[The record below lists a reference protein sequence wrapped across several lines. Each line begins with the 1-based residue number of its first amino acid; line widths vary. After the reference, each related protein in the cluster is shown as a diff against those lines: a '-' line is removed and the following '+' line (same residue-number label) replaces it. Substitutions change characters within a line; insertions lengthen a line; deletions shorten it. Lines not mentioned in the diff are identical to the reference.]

1 MKKTVIKSALLC
13 ASLFGMAISANAADI
28 NVNITGA
35 SAQFTFW
42 AAAAGPFLTSQGCTN
57 VQVAK
62 QGTTYGITRGTC
74 AGDTVYVRYTSNASY
89 DGIASKKGTDPFN
102 KTSCADKYTRA
113 FADENNAG
121 TTWGTVAAPGVV
133 GGTTCQQVTVGASD
147 VAASTF
153 NQESHG
159 ALLGP
164 NGGAQSDFVIKGLD
178 DSGLTIYH
186 PIVVPFNFFKTTQV
200 PTSNM
205 TREMATQIF
214 GAQVSD
220 WNQFNPAWPST
231 PIVACLRHAGSGTAA
246 TLDAGVFRNE
256 ATMSTNED
264 SGGLFGPITYFN
276 NGSSDEI
283 NCLRWAATQG
293 YGGVGYAD
301 IDQVLNA
308 GAIITN
314 PANAVNGVMHMAYS
328 GEYGLKNNI
337 VNGIYDFWS
346 AQSMYED
353 KCESMTTGRPTTCTG
368 PVDPRGVAA
377 GGKLHTWI
385 NNMMTFA
392 SSPANIAL
400 SGKGAFWAASGEM
413 NVSKG
418 SDFGWPHR

>member
-1 MKKTVIKSALLC
+1 MKKTIMKSAVLC
-13 ASLFGMAISANAADI
+13 ASVFGMAMAANAAEI

-42 AAAAGPFLTSQGCTN
+42 SAAAGPFLTAQGCTN

-89 DGIASKKGTDPFN
+89 DGIASQKGTDPFN
-102 KTSCADKYTRA
+102 KTSCVDKYTRA

-121 TTWGTVAAPGVV
+121 TTWGTVAAPGAV
-133 GGTTCQQVTVGASD
+133 GGTACKQVTVGASD

-159 ALLGP
+159 MSLGP
-164 NGGAQSDFVIKGLD
+164 LGGTYVDYIIKGID
-178 DSGLTIYH
+178 DSGLTIYN
-186 PIVVPFNFFKTTQV
+186 PIVVPFNFYKTTQV

-205 TREMATQIF
+205 TRLMATQIF
-214 GAQVSD
+214 GGQVSD
-220 WNQFNPAWPST
+220 WQQLNAAWPST

-246 TLDAGVFRNE
+246 GMEANVFRNE
-256 ATMSTNED
+256 AQVSTNED

-276 NGSSDEI
+276 NSSGDSI
-283 NCLRWAATQG
+283 KCLQWASSQG
-293 YGGVGYAD
+293 FGGVSYAD
-301 IDQVLNA
+301 VDQVLSGGN
-308 GAIITN
+308 IITD
-314 PANAVNGVMHMAYS
+314 PANAVSGVMHMAYG
-328 GEYGLKNNI
+328 GEYGLKSNI
-337 VNGIYDFWS
+337 VNGIYDYWT

-368 PVDPRGVAA
+368 PVDPRGVAV

-385 NNMMTFA
+385 DKMMTFA

-400 SGKGAFWAASGEM
+400 SGKGNFWAAQGEM
-413 NVSKG
+413 SVTKG
-418 SDFGWPHR
+418 SDFSWASR